1 MITVRLAIR
10 LSGNL
15 FIFSFSESLT
25 KFRQQ
30 ILWFGLEFPCFLYE
44 VIQYN
49 KLITRPFNKASLG
62 ENVSITYLPL

>member
-44 VIQYN
+44 VIQYKN
-49 KLITRPFNKASLG
+49 
-62 ENVSITYLPL
+62 TYYATL